1 MKRYL
6 IFIFALIHFLPA
18 IAQTDTEFWFVA
30 PEASSG
36 HGDSPVLV
44 RLAALNQAAT
54 VTIEQPANLSF
65 TPIVLNI
72 PANTSLSYDLS
83 SFLSVLENQPSNQIL
98 NYGLHIT
105 SSQDITAY
113 YEINTSCNCNPEIFA
128 LKGRNALGTTFYTP
142 FQNSWNNASYS
153 PTPYSSFEIV
163 ATEDGTTVT
172 ITPSQDIV
180 GHSANVAF
188 QITLNKGETY
198 SAAAVN
204 SSAGGHLGGSYITSD
219 KPIAITIKDDS
230 VSNNGCH
237 DMMGD
242 QIVPINIIGNE
253 YIVMKG
259 FLYSN
264 ANEQI
269 FILATQNNTDIFIDG
284 NSTPSATLNAGQ
296 TFAYPISNPSHYVTS
311 NNNIYVLHASGY
323 GCEMASAL
331 LPPIN
336 CTGSS
341 LVYFVR
347 STTEPFGINVMTRS
361 GHEGDFVLNGDNTLV
376 PASAFQAVP
385 GTNGDWVAAQ
395 IQFNTT
401 NVPVNA
407 TSIINNSTGIFHFGF
422 INGDYNSGSRYGY
435 FSDYNA
441 FRMENEISMCPNTSV
456 TLDAGSNYDS
466 YLWSTGDTTQTISV
480 DSVGW
485 YNCEISQGGCI
496 ASDSVFVRNIEANIL
511 QSDTTICAFSSLS
524 LTAQQYVN
532 AAYQWST
539 GDTLSSIVVSPASDT
554 QYQLTVMDDSAVCT
568 DSIFVYLNNLPFS
581 TGINGSGSFV
591 YNACATMPFCFELPA
606 LDADSMT
613 QNLNYLWDQSIIG
626 MDFTD
631 TSLVQMDSL
640 NGNNPIALVCWTP
653 PQLNVGSNYFQVF
666 ISDDLCGSSNMVNYT
681 VEVIVDDSVNC
692 AIVLPFLITKYT
704 LQSIGKDVLINWESE
719 NEFLISEYSIKRSG
733 NRGESFETIVEI
745 PVNNGSTDKSNSILD
760 KNPGQGNFIYKIVAK
775 DNYGKIIA
783 TSTKEI
789 TLENFNTG
797 FEYVF
802 DSGTN
807 TLYVIANSASNQPYV
822 LEIIDSS
829 GKTLFNAKGT
839 SNDSILTIPVPFDS
853 FNSSLVIINLF
864 LGNNH
869 YSKKI
874 IPYSVK

>member
-242 QIVPINIIGNE
+242 QIVPVNIIGNE

-264 ANEQI
+264 ANE
-269 FILATQNNTDIFIDG
+269 
-284 NSTPSATLNAGQ
+284 
-296 TFAYPISNPSHYVTS
+296 
-311 NNNIYVLHASGY
+311 
-323 GCEMASAL
+323 
-331 LPPIN
+331 
-336 CTGSS
+336 
-341 LVYFVR
+341 
-347 STTEPFGINVMTRS
+347 
-361 GHEGDFVLNGDNTLV
+361 
-376 PASAFQAVP
+376 
-385 GTNGDWVAAQ
+385 
-395 IQFNTT
+395 
-401 NVPVNA
+401 
-407 TSIINNSTGIFHFGF
+407 
-422 INGDYNSGSRYGY
+422 
-435 FSDYNA
+435 
-441 FRMENEISMCPNTSV
+441 
-456 TLDAGSNYDS
+456 
-466 YLWSTGDTTQTISV
+466 
-480 DSVGW
+480 
-485 YNCEISQGGCI
+485 
-496 ASDSVFVRNIEANIL
+496 
-511 QSDTTICAFSSLS
+511 
-524 LTAQQYVN
+524 
-532 AAYQWST
+532 
-539 GDTLSSIVVSPASDT
+539 
-554 QYQLTVMDDSAVCT
+554 
-568 DSIFVYLNNLPFS
+568 
-581 TGINGSGSFV
+581 
-591 YNACATMPFCFELPA
+591 
-606 LDADSMT
+606 
-613 QNLNYLWDQSIIG
+613 
-626 MDFTD
+626 
-631 TSLVQMDSL
+631 
-640 NGNNPIALVCWTP
+640 
-653 PQLNVGSNYFQVF
+653 
-666 ISDDLCGSSNMVNYT
+666 
-681 VEVIVDDSVNC
+681 
-692 AIVLPFLITKYT
+692 
-704 LQSIGKDVLINWESE
+704 
-719 NEFLISEYSIKRSG
+719 
-733 NRGESFETIVEI
+733 
-745 PVNNGSTDKSNSILD
+745 
-760 KNPGQGNFIYKIVAK
+760 
-775 DNYGKIIA
+775 
-783 TSTKEI
+783 
-789 TLENFNTG
+789 
-797 FEYVF
+797 
-802 DSGTN
+802 
-807 TLYVIANSASNQPYV
+807 
-822 LEIIDSS
+822 
-829 GKTLFNAKGT
+829 
-839 SNDSILTIPVPFDS
+839 
-853 FNSSLVIINLF
+853 
-864 LGNNH
+864 
-869 YSKKI
+869 
-874 IPYSVK
+874 